1 MKRQKQLLEKFEK
14 ITISRVS
21 IDQEFPSIDWMSLSI
36 DQTGIENWSS
46 QPKTLW

>member
-21 IDQEFPSIDWMSLSI
+21 IDREFPSIDRMSLSI
-36 DQTGIENWSS
+36 DQIGIENRSS
-46 QPKTLW
+46 QPETL